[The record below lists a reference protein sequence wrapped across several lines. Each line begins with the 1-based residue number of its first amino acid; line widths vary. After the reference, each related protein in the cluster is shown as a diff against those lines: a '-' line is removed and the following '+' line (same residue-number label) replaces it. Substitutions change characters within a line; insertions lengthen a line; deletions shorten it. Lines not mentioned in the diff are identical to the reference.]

1 MPKCSM
7 RFIGHS
13 AVLGLM
19 LSLAAAGTSRGEVGL
34 LGWTPMIGISSGP
47 DQLVVGAHLDFGDL
61 VPNLHLGLYGDAGF
75 GDDLTVV
82 TLGPTLLFHIP
93 IQEAGAFYAGGTL
106 GLVYINFDEPDF
118 DVPGHDDDNDTDTDL
133 GLAGEVGYM
142 HPVGGGHLVA
152 DLKFELSD
160 YPDIKIMGG
169 YRFNLTQ

>member
-1 MPKCSM
+1 MPKCYL
-7 RFIGHS
+7 RFAAS
-13 AVLGLM
+13 FTALGL
-19 LSLAAAGTSRGEVGL
+19 LLTLGAATSSRAEVGL
-34 LGWTPMIGISSGP
+34 LGWTPMVGISSGP

-93 IQEAGAFYAGGTL
+93 LQDAGAFYAGAAG
-106 GLVYINFDEPDF
+106 GLVYTNF
-118 DVPGHDDDNDTDTDL
+118 DVPDVAGVDVDDTNTDF

-169 YRFNLTQ
+169 YRFSLTP

>member
-1 MPKCSM
+1 MPKCYL
-7 RFIGHS
+7 RFIAGFT
-13 AVLGLM
+13 ALGL
-19 LSLAAAGTSRGEVGL
+19 LTFGATTSKAELGL

-61 VPNLHLGLYGDAGF
+61 VPNLHFGLYGDAGF

-93 IQEAGAFYAGGTL
+93 IQDAGAFYAGGTL
-106 GLVYINFDEPDF
+106 GLVYTNF
-118 DVPGHDDDNDTDTDL
+118 DVPDVAGVDVDDTNTDL

-169 YRFNLTQ
+169 YRFSLTR